1 MMSSYAYQA
10 VTGEGEMRNGVID
23 APDQAIAVE
32 RLQRKGLIPMSVEL
46 AANQRKGNILSMKLS
61 LGRGGQHGR
70 MMSFTQDLAALLL
83 AGISLDRA
91 LAIMV
96 SVARD
101 EELKQLINDIQDSVR
116 KGRSLSKALAEQSG
130 IFSNFYINMVQA
142 SEAAGDIG
150 AGLNDLAV
158 YLERSKELRERTL
171 SALIYP
177 SILLFVAALSLL
189 IILTYVV
196 PQFEQLFSDMGQA
209 LPLATQIV
217 IGSARVIADYGIWI
231 LLALVLLG
239 FYLRSLL
246 RQPAIRLRWDRRS
259 LSLPLWGSLSQR
271 LEVARFSRS
280 LGTLVRAGVP
290 LLSGLNIARN
300 TLINRALIVEI
311 DMAVERVKEGST
323 LAEPLAESELF
334 PPLMLQMVQV
344 GEETGQLDQ
353 MLLKIAD
360 VYDRQVG
367 TAIQRMLTIL
377 EPALIVGLGI
387 LIAGIILSI
396 LVAILSINQLP
407 V

>member
-1 MMSSYAYQA
+1 MSSFAYHA
-10 VTGEGEMRNGVID
+10 VTGEGEERDGLID
-23 APDQAIAVE
+23 APDQAAAVE
-32 RLQRKGLIPMSVEL
+32 RLQRQGLIPMSVEL
-46 AANQRKGNILSMKLS
+46 AGSQRRGSLLSMKLS
-61 LGRGGQHGR
+61 LGSGGQHNR
-70 MMSFTQDLAALLL
+70 MMSFTQDLSVLLL

-101 EELKQLINDIQDSVR
+101 PDLKQLINDIQESVR
-116 KGRSLSKALAEQSG
+116 KGRALSAALAEQAG
-130 IFSNFYINMVQA
+130 VFSNFYINMVQA

-150 AGLNDLAV
+150 VGLNDLAV

-217 IGSARVIADYGIWI
+217 IGSARVIADYGLWI
-231 LLALVLLG
+231 LIGLLLLV

-246 RQPAIRLRWDRRS
+246 RQPAIRLHWDRRS
-259 LSLPLWGSLSQR
+259 LSLPLWGSLSQK

-290 LLSGLNIARN
+290 LLSGLTIARN
-300 TLINRALIVEI
+300 TLLNRALIVEI
-311 DMAVERVKEGST
+311 EMAAERVKEGST

-334 PPLMLQMVQV
+334 PPLMLQMIQV

-377 EPALIVGLGI
+377 EPALIVGLGV
-387 LIAGIILSI
+387 LIAGIIMSI